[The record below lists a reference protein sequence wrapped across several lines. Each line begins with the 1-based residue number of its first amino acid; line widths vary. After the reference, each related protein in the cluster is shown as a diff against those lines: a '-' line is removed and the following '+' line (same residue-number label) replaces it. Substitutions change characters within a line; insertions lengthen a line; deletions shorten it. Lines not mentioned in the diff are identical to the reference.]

1 MRGIL
6 SKMRSPGRHL
16 FNYLSKTAFKLYFV
30 ARLCVLAVQM
40 PAGLLY
46 VKVIEAEHLPN
57 MDILSKTDAYVV
69 LFVRGRRKRKTK
81 IAWNSLHPR

>member
-1 MRGIL
+1 
-6 SKMRSPGRHL
+6 
-16 FNYLSKTAFKLYFV
+16 
-30 ARLCVLAVQM
+30 M